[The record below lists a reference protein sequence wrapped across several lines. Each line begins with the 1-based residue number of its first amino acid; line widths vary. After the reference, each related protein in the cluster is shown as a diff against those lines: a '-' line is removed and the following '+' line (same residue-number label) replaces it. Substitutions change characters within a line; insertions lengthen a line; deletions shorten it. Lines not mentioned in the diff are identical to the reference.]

1 MYWGAR
7 ALGGQVYSEYIG
19 SDPTASA
26 QSHLE
31 VLPQN
36 YSVHISWDVPEI
48 SFVSKQAWKG
58 LQSQYNVF
66 PVPFSTFHIH
76 VILDHSPA
84 GHGSDC

>member
-19 SDPTASA
+19 GDLLRQHSPTLRCYLKSTL
-26 QSHLE
+26 STCHRMC
-31 VLPQN
+31 
-36 YSVHISWDVPEI
+36 PEI
-48 SFVSKQAWKG
+48 SFVNKQAWNG

-76 VILDHSPA
+76 VMLDHSPA